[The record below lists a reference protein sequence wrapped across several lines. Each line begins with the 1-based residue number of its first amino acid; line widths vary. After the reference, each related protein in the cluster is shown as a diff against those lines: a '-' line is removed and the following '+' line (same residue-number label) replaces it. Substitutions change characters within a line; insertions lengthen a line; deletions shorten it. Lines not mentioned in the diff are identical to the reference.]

1 MIRPSDKEINNKIKQ
16 AKNMA
21 ATGKFNILEPTSLAV
36 DALELEY
43 LVEDLHS
50 VLSALLDE
58 LKPADYAGHRPP
70 QRSYEKKILD
80 CELFAFEWQGKTL
93 KTKIYLKFTLK
104 NNRLWLVSLHKSRK
118 KKGEKQ

>member
-16 AKNMA
+16 AKNLA

-50 VLSALLDE
+50 VLSALLD
-58 LKPADYAGHRPP
+58 D
-70 QRSYEKKILD
+70 
-80 CELFAFEWQGKTL
+80 
-93 KTKIYLKFTLK
+93 
-104 NNRLWLVSLHKSRK
+104 
-118 KKGEKQ
+118 